1 MRNETLVSIIVPVY
15 NSAQYLRKCI
25 DSILAQSYTEFE
37 LLLINDGSEDH
48 SGLIC
53 DDYAQSDNR
62 IQVFHQENAGVSAA
76 RNLGLEKHT
85 GEHFLFIDSDDY
97 IQERYLEEL
106 MKYASCDFVQCSCCS
121 EPVGNDYLF
130 VDGNFEGSDEIK
142 QCLLK
147 YIYTEFT
154 VPFGRLY
161 KSSIQ
166 RKNKL
171 FFDTYLYSG
180 EDTLWVSQYL
190 LCVHSLRVSS
200 YIGYIYVHH
209 VGEHLSQKSISYE
222 HLEYTLHKLLIS
234 YSDLEKRYD
243 FDLTGVRYSV
253 IIYFFH
259 RYIVYIAN
267 RNYTEIRKELEKS
280 CANPLIKGVF
290 YDKKYLLKGK
300 KMKLFNWLVL
310 HDMYSVLALYV
321 KRWKRYL

>member
-62 IQVFHQENAGVSAA
+62 IQVFHQGNAGVSAA

-147 YIYTEFT
+147 YIYPEFT

-267 RNYTEIRKELEKS
+267 RNYTEIREELEKS

>member
-147 YIYTEFT
+147 YIYPEFT

-171 FFDTYLYSG
+171 FFDTYL
-180 EDTLWVSQYL
+180 L
-190 LCVHSLRVSS
+190 SL
-200 YIGYIYVHH
+200 IHI
-209 VGEHLSQKSISYE
+209 
-222 HLEYTLHKLLIS
+222 
-234 YSDLEKRYD
+234 
-243 FDLTGVRYSV
+243 
-253 IIYFFH
+253 
-259 RYIVYIAN
+259 
-267 RNYTEIRKELEKS
+267 
-280 CANPLIKGVF
+280 
-290 YDKKYLLKGK
+290 
-300 KMKLFNWLVL
+300 
-310 HDMYSVLALYV
+310 
-321 KRWKRYL
+321 